1 MFFEKIKIRLFTY
14 LIFFIYRIF
23 IASWRLKIISHP
35 QLDEDLK
42 NKRPVIFA
50 HWHGDIQAIVAFS
63 RFYQVVS
70 IASVSKDGEIIT
82 QVLEKLGLRM
92 ARGSSSK
99 KGAQGLRSL
108 LRIAKSGFIPVVAVD
123 GPRGPRHEPK
133 PGVFELSKILGARV
147 YPGGIACS
155 SQYILNKAWDKASMP
170 KLFSR
175 IVLKWGNPIEAL
187 GENDDPRDPKFVKE
201 LKENSLQ
208 AGHLASDAL
217 KALH

>member
-1 MFFEKIKIRLFTY
+1 MFFEKLKIWFFTN
-14 LIFFIYRIF
+14 LIFLVYRVF

-63 RFYQVVS
+63 RFYPVVS

-82 QVLEKLGLRM
+82 RVLEKLGLKM

-108 LRIAKSGFIPVVAVD
+108 LRMSKSGLIPVVPVD

-133 PGVFELSKILGARV
+133 PGVFELSKILGARI

-155 SQYILNKAWDKASMP
+155 SQYVLNKAWDKASMP
-170 KLFSR
+170 KLFST
-175 IVLKWGNPIEAL
+175 VYLKWGDPIEAL
-187 GENDDPRDPKFVKE
+187 KETDDPRDPVFVKE
-201 LKENSLQ
+201 LKEKALQ